1 MTTIDLS
8 QYPFRPAP
16 YSPPQV
22 VSETR
27 ADGSILLRSALAMEL
42 PTRKTVT
49 EYLPHWARERADTP
63 MFLQRTP
70 EGVWRQ
76 VNYAQAWAEVQ
87 RLAAQL
93 LTLSLS
99 EDRPLAMLSGNSIE
113 YALMLYAA
121 DYAGVTV
128 ATVSPAYSMMSKDF
142 GRLKGVLDL
151 VTPGAFFVQAASWYA
166 PVLKKLAEW
175 EFVES
180 QIIAVQSSNPNHRLY
195 SQLAGLA
202 LDPTAQAALDQ
213 AHAAIKSTDVARI
226 YFTSGSTGAPKGVPM
241 THANFMATERMSIQ
255 QYTGDLSFP
264 RVYLDWL
271 PWHHAFGGVA
281 NLHRALAHGNSIY
294 IDEGKPLPGLFAAT
308 IKNLR
313 DIKVDGFANVPA
325 GFAMLAAE
333 LERDPA
339 LAAHFF
345 KGIDALGYGGAALS
359 RDTWERIETV
369 AVRAVGEKIAF
380 LSGYGATET
389 TAAGTLFNWASDDVG
404 NIGTPIPGAEI
415 KLVPAGESGREN
427 ARYECRTRGPHVF
440 SGYWKRPDLTKAA
453 FDEEGFYKLGD
464 AVSFVDPS
472 TPAAGLRFVGRV
484 VEDFKL
490 ASGTWVRVG
499 SVRLAAL
506 DLFTPLVRDA
516 VVCGHDRDEVGVLAW
531 PNEAACRALDP
542 SLKEI
547 ALADLLVH
555 PLVTGVLQQRIAAQG
570 PDQGSMAIKRIAML
584 VEPPSIDA
592 GEIADKGYVNQAA
605 TLARRAALVEALY
618 R

>member
-1 MTTIDLS
+1 MTSIDLT

-22 VSETR
+22 VSEVR
-27 ADGSILLRSALAMEL
+27 ADGSILLRSALPMAQ
-42 PTRKTVT
+42 PTHKTIT
-49 EYLPHWARERADTP
+49 EYFPRWASERAEVP

-70 EGVWRQ
+70 EGPWRQ
-76 VNYAQAWAEVQ
+76 VTYAQAWEQVQ
-87 RLAAQL
+87 RVGAQL
-93 LTLSLS
+93 LTLGLS

-175 EFVES
+175 GFADQ
-180 QIIAVQSSNPNHRLY
+180 QIIAAQSANPQHRLFA
-195 SQLAGLA
+195 QLVEQ
-202 LDPTAQAALDQ
+202 PVNRAALDA

-226 YFTSGSTGAPKGVPM
+226 YFTSGSTGVPKGVPM
-241 THANFMATERMSIQ
+241 THANFMATERMTVQ
-255 QYTGDLSFP
+255 QYTGDLSVP
-264 RVYLDWL
+264 RTYLDWL

-281 NLHRALAHGNSIY
+281 NLHRALANGNTIY

-313 DIKVDGFANVPA
+313 EVNVDGFANVPA
-325 GFAMLAAE
+325 GFAMLATE

-339 LAAHFF
+339 LAKHFF
-345 KGIDALGYGGAALS
+345 KGIDALGYGGAALA
-359 RDTWERIETV
+359 RDTWERV
-369 AVRAVGEKIAF
+369 QRLAVGAVGEKIAF

-404 NIGTPIPGAEI
+404 NIGTPIPGAQI
-415 KLVPAGESGREN
+415 KLVPAGGGVNEGD
-427 ARYECRTRGPHVF
+427 RYECRTRGPHVF

-464 AVSFVDPS
+464 AVCFVDPGN
-472 TPAAGLRFVGRV
+472 PAAGLRFVGRV

-499 SVRLAAL
+499 AVRLAAL
-506 DLFTPLVRDA
+506 DLFAPLVRDA
-516 VVCGHDRDEVGVLAW
+516 VICGHDRDEIGVLAW
-531 PNEAACRALDP
+531 PNEMACRALDA
-542 SLKEI
+542 SLKDMP
-547 ALADLLVH
+547 LAELLLH
-555 PLVTGVLQQRIAAQG
+555 PLVKGALQSRIAAQS
-570 PDQGSMAIKRIAML
+570 PEQASAAIKRIAMM